1 MSPTLLDATAN
12 SGSAATG
19 RSANTQGSGARR
31 GNRGGVRR
39 GAPATATGSTA
50 PSNRASIFKGNTD
63 GMDSIVFERYEE
75 LHNRCQCAKT
85 MEALEAYINKNLKY
99 SEDLAPLFANP
110 MANPEIQEPDNI
122 AEGATIMKRMIF
134 AEDVK
139 EFVRRTRF
147 LAQEQLATVH
157 SEIWGQCSKDM
168 KSKAKTHI
176 GYKEKVTA
184 HDCAWLL
191 KQIKSM
197 TLQFDVSQNAYLSLL
212 DAGELPTL
220 PANPR
225 TDHRGLRLRD
235 ARIVGCHREPRR
247 LNHWKHRFGTSE
259 RR

>member
-63 GMDSIVFERYEE
+63 GMDGIVFERYEE
-75 LHNRCQCAKT
+75 LHDRRQCAKT

-122 AEGATIMKRMIF
+122 AEGATEMK
-134 AEDVK
+134 
-139 EFVRRTRF
+139 
-147 LAQEQLATVH
+147 
-157 SEIWGQCSKDM
+157 
-168 KSKAKTHI
+168 
-176 GYKEKVTA
+176 
-184 HDCAWLL
+184 
-191 KQIKSM
+191 
-197 TLQFDVSQNAYLSLL
+197 
-212 DAGELPTL
+212 
-220 PANPR
+220 
-225 TDHRGLRLRD
+225 
-235 ARIVGCHREPRR
+235 
-247 LNHWKHRFGTSE
+247 
-259 RR
+259 